1 MNSGNG
7 KINAGEIHIVLD
19 GEPITLR
26 PTMRA
31 ADLIS
36 NQLGGFAKARQAI
49 YDENR
54 NLIVSII
61 RIGSGMKEEAARKLP
76 EMLWRNGLNLK
87 ILMPLLEYLSV
98 LNNGGRPLPADQK
111 AVFRIIEGD
120 SNEIDEDNMIKLE
133 HQFADEDQ
141 SSEKNDLH

>member
-1 MNSGNG
+1 MQGNG
-7 KINAGEIHIVLD
+7 KINAGEIYITLD

-54 NLIVSII
+54 GLIVSII
-61 RIGSGMKEEAARKLP
+61 RIGAGMKEEAARKLP

-87 ILMPLLEYLSV
+87 LLMPILEYLAV
-98 LNNGGRPLPADQK
+98 LNNGGRPLPEDQK

-120 SNEIDEDNMIKLE
+120 SSEIDENSMVRIE
-133 HQFADEDQ
+133 HQFDDENQ
-141 SSEKNDLH
+141 GQSEKNDLH